1 MLTRFRVAAGPIGR
15 RSVASHGGVDFS
27 RASLAEL
34 SDQLESGE
42 VTATAV
48 ATWSLNRSAAA
59 QARFN
64 CLAGAPWRDR
74 ALAAAAA
81 SDARARAGKR
91 LGPLDGVP
99 VSVRPQ
105 PKRTSK
111 RPQP

>member
-1 MLTRFRVAAGPIGR
+1 MLARFMVSARPLGCRPL
-15 RSVASHGGVDFS
+15 ASHSGVDFA

-81 SDARARAGKR
+81 SDLRARAGQR

-99 VSVRPQ
+99 LSVRPQ
-105 PKRTSK
+105 PTRT
-111 RPQP
+111 R